1 MGKQVS
7 DGNWNINGNLEII
20 CIELGE
26 AMGTSRECTELIEK
40 MRFDGV
46 EYSSDRDS
54 SIIRE
59 VERPC

>member
-1 MGKQVS
+1 
-7 DGNWNINGNLEII
+7 
-20 CIELGE
+20 
-26 AMGTSRECTELIEK
+26 MGTSRECTELIEK

-54 SIIRE
+54 SIVRE